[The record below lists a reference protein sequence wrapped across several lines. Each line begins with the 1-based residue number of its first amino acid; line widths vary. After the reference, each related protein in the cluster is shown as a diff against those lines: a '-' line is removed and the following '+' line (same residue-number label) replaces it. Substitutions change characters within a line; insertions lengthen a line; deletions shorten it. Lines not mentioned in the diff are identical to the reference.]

1 MPQPDQIALGRGAA
15 AFNGYLLRI
24 ILATVMTD
32 SRWSPPRLLRVL
44 GLQQAAMGAWRCS
57 WRVELPGLARVTA
70 GVGIASGSWRRRG
83 GSCGWCW

>member
-24 ILATVMTD
+24 ILATGMTD

-44 GLQQAAMGAWRCS
+44 GLQQARYGC
-57 WRVELPGLARVTA
+57 LAV
-70 GVGIASGSWRRRG
+70 
-83 GSCGWCW
+83 